1 MRMGEFNNMEYRDT
15 EERILSGRED
25 YRRIPVPGEMRDRLE
40 AGIARAEAEK
50 RKRSKMGKKKKAGF
64 RIAAAVAAAAA
75 LFVVL
80 PNTGADVAHAM
91 GSLPVVGKLFQAVT
105 FRDYQYE
112 SDRFDASVEVPQ
124 IVAEDAADDAEKA
137 ETVEQ
142 INFDIE
148 KVTNQL
154 IEEFQASARG
164 ELRFPENKP

>member
-75 LFVVL
+75 LFVV
-80 PNTGADVAHAM
+80 
-91 GSLPVVGKLFQAVT
+91 
-105 FRDYQYE
+105 
-112 SDRFDASVEVPQ
+112 
-124 IVAEDAADDAEKA
+124 
-137 ETVEQ
+137 
-142 INFDIE
+142 
-148 KVTNQL
+148 
-154 IEEFQASARG
+154 
-164 ELRFPENKP
+164 